1 MSIEFNKGEL
11 YIMQGD
17 ECTCLGEGI
26 VETNFTENTDET
38 MPVTFSLNHSTEM
51 SVDTVNLNQDVLN
64 NLFASPNPTDNFT
77 MEFDTPIMIQAR
89 WHKKPRIRKKWLKR
103 FGMKPDTIKC
113 YMDVYNLGYQPGHI
127 LNEQHDDSGIW
138 ATFNSVQLEF
148 DVNKLEYILRPDQQR
163 KGLKIEW

>member
-26 VETNFTENTDET
+26 VETDIIENEDKGTP
-38 MPVTFSLNHSTEM
+38 MIHNLNSSTEL

-64 NLFASPNPTDNFT
+64 DLVAPPNPTNNFT
-77 MEFDTPIMIQAR
+77 MEFDTPIMIQVR

-103 FGMKPDTIKC
+103 FGMKPDTVKVRANMHMLE
-113 YMDVYNLGYQPGHI
+113 YYPGHI
-127 LNEQHDDSGIW
+127 LAEQYDNNGVC
-138 ATFNSVQLEF
+138 ATFNSFGFEIDKQ
-148 DVNKLEYILRPDQQR
+148 EYILRPDQKR
-163 KGLKIEW
+163 KGLMFKW